1 MNTEKD
7 QETIH
12 MEKVESSELLSKKV
26 QQPKSI
32 RAFFPNCTPPPG
44 KKISYS
50 LYFT

>member
-12 MEKVESSELLSKKV
+12 MEKVESSELLSKKKV

-32 RAFFPNCTPPPG
+32 RAFFPNCTPTPEPRPQ
-44 KKISYS
+44 KK
-50 LYFT
+50 